1 MSSRHVLEG
10 SPFAFLVRSMH
21 IAPCRGREYD
31 SKEVLYDGEVETCV
45 VDPGSDVGSP
55 SFVRHVLK
63 KLSMLCMDVRCV
75 ILVGC
80 AWMLGRLKPATQHWS
95 K

>member
-31 SKEVLYDGEVETCV
+31 SKEVLYDCEVETCV
-45 VDPGSDVGSP
+45 VDSGGPDVGSP
-55 SFVRHVLK
+55 KFRAA
-63 KLSMLCMDVRCV
+63 CF
-75 ILVGC
+75 
-80 AWMLGRLKPATQHWS
+80 
-95 K
+95 